1 MRKFKWRQ
9 KAAVALAV
17 MMIFTGI
24 SGPDGVAAKGRMKL
38 NKKKVTIRVGKK
50 VKLKLKNAKKKVK
63 WKSTAKKNASVN
75 GKGVVKGKK
84 KGTARII
91 AKCGGKKF
99 ICKVVV
105 RKKKNTSVKPGEVQN
120 TMTPLPDA
128 SAEPSQQPAAS
139 GAPTGKPAT
148 TTAYHQVPAGAQAD
162 TLAVGKIN
170 ITLGMS
176 KLQVEAAVGAG
187 PDQTGVSPWGCE
199 SYIYNPSGDYTN
211 YIEIQFK
218 NDKVV
223 EMSTISPYFCY
234 AGIVSSKDSVTAIKA
249 KGFVAMTEFSAYK
262 AAYKYNQTNAH
273 VMVFS
278 DHQGDGGIY
287 GIQVFD
293 KTVQSNLKKLLMPSE
308 CNYDANVKSLAQIQM
323 VDYTNAFRAY
333 KGLSL
338 MTRSKTGT
346 AQACSEKMAA
356 AGKWTVDSPSREYF
370 EDNYGNCYL
379 GNEFTGYNCADA
391 FSTIVYMIDL
401 PKDNSGTVSSIYKYL
416 TADKASDLD
425 SNGDSGETLD
435 FNVECGFAY
444 STKKETYMTV
454 DLYVLN

>member
-63 WKSTAKKNASVN
+63 WKSTAKKIASVN
-75 GKGVVKGKK
+75 GKGVVKG
-84 KGTARII
+84 
-91 AKCGGKKF
+91 
-99 ICKVVV
+99 
-105 RKKKNTSVKPGEVQN
+105 KPGEVQN
-120 TMTPLPDA
+120 TMTPLPD
-128 SAEPSQQPAAS
+128 AS

-444 STKKETYMTV
+444 STKKETYMAV